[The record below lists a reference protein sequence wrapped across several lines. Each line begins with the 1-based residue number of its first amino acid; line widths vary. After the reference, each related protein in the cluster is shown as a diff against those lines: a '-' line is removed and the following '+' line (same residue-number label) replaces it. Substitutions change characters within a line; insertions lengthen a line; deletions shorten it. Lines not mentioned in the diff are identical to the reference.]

1 MGRRFFFAFFFF
13 DFLVFPFFILSL
25 LFLAFFIRP
34 FEGDVPGFRSGPRMS
49 FLPLDAKCLTRSSI
63 TADPLSPLA
72 LLEAAG
78 FDFARRRQLVSV
90 TRRLQPAIQYGSLP

>member
-49 FLPLDAKCLTRSSI
+49 FLPLDAKCLTRPSI
-63 TADPLSPLA
+63 TADRLSRLA
-72 LLEAAG
+72 VLEAAG
-78 FDFARRRQLVSV
+78 LEFDRRRQLVTPN
-90 TRRLQPAIQYGSLP
+90 TRLHPAITPLNPP